1 MTEQDVRAGLADAVS
16 DEPPLRFDP
25 DALVATA
32 RRQVRRRALVSVSL
46 ATAAVAVAAV
56 ALPAIGP
63 RDAVAPAAPPVTTS
77 TTTSPTTSP
86 TPPPWPPPD
95 AEPRVHTADELYRRG
110 DQMRAFLGDVVP
122 TVLPRATDIE
132 VKPFA
137 GEAAGDVDDGQ
148 GYLTSFVH
156 YTLDGNRF
164 ALGVNVYAPGAHAE
178 GPGEVCAP
186 DPDGCGTLDTE
197 HRGEVLAVDVRTGD
211 GDPPI
216 TILAAYHFR
225 RDGSVVSVVG
235 YDYDPAAA
243 LPSDTP
249 PMPVTAEQLARLAV
263 DPALG
268 L

>member
-1 MTEQDVRAGLADAVS
+1 MTEQDVRDGLANAVAG
-16 DEPPLRFDP
+16 EPPLRLDP
-25 DALVATA
+25 DALMATA
-32 RRQVRRRALVSVSL
+32 RRQVRRRALVAVSL

-56 ALPAIGP
+56 TLPAAIGP
-63 RDAVAPAAPPVTTS
+63 RDDLAPAAPPVTTS
-77 TTTSPTTSP
+77 TTTAP

-95 AEPRVHTADELYRRG
+95 VEPRVHTAAELYRRG
-110 DQMRAFLGDVVP
+110 DQMRAFLGDVAP
-122 TVLPRATDIE
+122 TVLPGATDVE
-132 VKPFA
+132 VAPFA

-148 GYLTSFVH
+148 GYLTSFAH

-164 ALGVNVYAPGAHAE
+164 ALGVNVYAPGAHSE
-178 GPGEVCAP
+178 GPDEVCVP
-186 DPDGCGTLDTE
+186 DPDGCETLDTE
-197 HRGEVLAVDVRTGD
+197 RGGQVLAVDVRTGR

-216 TILAAYHFR
+216 TILAVYHFR

-235 YDYDPAAA
+235 YDYDPAAT
-243 LPSDTP
+243 LPMSTP